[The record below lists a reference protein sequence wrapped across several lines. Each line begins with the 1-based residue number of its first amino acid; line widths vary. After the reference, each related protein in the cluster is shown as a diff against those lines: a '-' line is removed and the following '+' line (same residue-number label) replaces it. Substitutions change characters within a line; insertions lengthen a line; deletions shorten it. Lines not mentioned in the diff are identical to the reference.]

1 MNCCFPWLPVGL
13 LPVASLGVNQV
24 GRLNLGRCVASLQY
38 FTVCG
43 QQEGYQP
50 FAANMARD
58 PALWMSWQQPQF
70 SPIRPD
76 DDDHHVQ
83 VRDLHLLSF
92 SNNLSVYFSKF
103 LFFYFLIVVQCSLVF
118 REAS

>member
-1 MNCCFPWLPVGL
+1 MVCFLTFVQRVILKLNICHDTIFPGFLGL

-24 GRLNLGRCVASLQY
+24 GRLNLGRCVGSLQY

-50 FAANMARD
+50 FAVNVARE

-70 SPIRPD
+70 SSIRPD
-76 DDDHHVQ
+76 DHHIQ
-83 VRDLHLLSF
+83 VRS
-92 SNNLSVYFSKF
+92 SV
-103 LFFYFLIVVQCSLVF
+103 
-118 REAS
+118 

>member
-1 MNCCFPWLPVGL
+1 MFPGFLGL

-24 GRLNLGRCVASLQY
+24 GRLNLGRCIDSLQY

-50 FAANMARD
+50 FAVNMARD

-70 SPIRPD
+70 SSISPD
-76 DDDHHVQ
+76 DHIQ
-83 VRDLHLLSF
+83 VRTSLERLLD
-92 SNNLSVYFSKF
+92 
-103 LFFYFLIVVQCSLVF
+103 
-118 REAS
+118 